1 MQESLY
7 DVSGGGFLAKI
18 ALEVEQALARRAVNG
33 GRGRPTSRLL
43 ARGNG
48 WTVEDV
54 VCACGPHDLPF
65 EEQHST
71 VSIAIVVAG
80 SFQYRA
86 AGAGPN
92 SELMTPGSLLL
103 GNAGQYFECGHTHGA
118 GDRCI
123 SFHYQP
129 EYFAGIAADAGARA
143 SASRFRLL
151 RLPPLRALSPFIG
164 LSCAR
169 LVGSAGASWEE
180 LAVKLAARTLQVA
193 GDLRRDTQDAS
204 REAVARV
211 TRIVR
216 AIERHLDGSLTL
228 DGMARSVELSPYHF
242 LRTFERVTGV
252 TPHQYVLRARLR
264 EAVTRLAVEPSKVL
278 DIALDC
284 GFGDVS
290 NFNRA
295 FRAEF
300 GVAPRGF
307 RGAAFATPRQH
318 SEPTTATDRRD
329 RSPARW

>member
-7 DVSGGGFLAKI
+7 DAAGRSFLAKI
-18 ALEVEQALARRAVNG
+18 AQDVERALARRAIDG
-33 GRGRPTSRLL
+33 GAGRPTARLL
-43 ARGNG
+43 ARGDG
-48 WTVEDV
+48 WNVDDV
-54 VCACGPHDLPF
+54 VCTCGPQDDPF

-86 AGAGPN
+86 DSRMGSR

-103 GNAGQYFECGHTHGA
+103 GNPGQYFECGHAHGA

-123 SFHYQP
+123 SFRYDP
-129 EYFAGIAADAGARA
+129 EYFAGIAADIGARE
-143 SASRFRLL
+143 STSHFRLA
-151 RLPPLRALSPFIG
+151 RLPPLRALSPLVG

-169 LVGSAGASWEE
+169 LVGSIGASWDE
-180 LAVKLAARTLQVA
+180 LSVRMAAQTMEVA
-193 GDLRRDTQDAS
+193 GGLSRSTRDAS
-204 REAVARV
+204 REMVARV

-216 AIERHLDGSLTL
+216 AIEQRPDAGLTL
-228 DGMARSVELSPYHF
+228 GGLARSAGLSPYYL
-242 LRTFERVTGV
+242 LRVFERLTGV

-264 EAVTRLAVEPSKVL
+264 EAAMRLAAEPSRVL

-300 GVAPRGF
+300 GVAPRLF
-307 RGAAFATPRQH
+307 RVGT
-318 SEPTTATDRRD
+318 
-329 RSPARW
+329 